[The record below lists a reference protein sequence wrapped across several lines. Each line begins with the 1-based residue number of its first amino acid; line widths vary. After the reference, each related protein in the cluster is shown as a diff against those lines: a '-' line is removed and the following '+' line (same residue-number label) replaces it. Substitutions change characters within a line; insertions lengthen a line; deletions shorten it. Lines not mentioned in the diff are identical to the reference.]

1 MSSLSLSVS
10 VRGQVP
16 LTFCLV
22 PLAADGPSVPV
33 PHPLAVAEV
42 RADPEPVLQAPPA
55 PARQRELL
63 QCDPVTK

>member
-1 MSSLSLSVS
+1 M
-10 VRGQVP
+10 P